1 MDTLP
6 GLSAAPVDLGGL
18 PAAPA
23 APTMRLSRRQKAAIV
38 IRLLIEQGED
48 LTLDTLPDHIQVA
61 LAQEIGAMRTVDQTT
76 LESVIEEFA
85 SELEAIG
92 LSFPGNIAGALSV
105 LDGKLSPIVAKRLQK
120 EAGVRMTG
128 DPWERIK
135 GLELTPLKELIERES
150 LQVAA
155 VIMAK
160 LPVSKA
166 AELLQQLPGE
176 VARKITYAISLT
188 GAVTPDAVDRIG
200 VSLATQLDAQPVR
213 AFEDGPVQRVGAIL
227 NSSTG
232 ATRDDVLEGLD
243 ESDATFAE
251 QVRKAI
257 FTFLN
262 IPTRIDA
269 RDIPK
274 IIREV
279 DQAELVTALGA
290 AMGGDGKEAAE
301 FILANMSQ
309 RMATALKEEV
319 EGLGKIKEKDGEAA
333 MGAVVAVIRDLEGR
347 AEITLLSDEDE

>member
-1 MDTLP
+1 MDDLP
-6 GLSAAPVDLGGL
+6 GLSMELGAPAGLPSAPSAAPITL
-18 PAAPA
+18 
-23 APTMRLSRRQKAAIV
+23 TRKQKAAIV
-38 IRLLIEQGED
+38 IRLLIEQGEE
-48 LTLDTLPDHIQVA
+48 LSLSGLPEHLQVA
-61 LAQEIGAMRTVDQTT
+61 ITQEIGAMRTVDRDT
-76 LESVIEEFA
+76 LSAVVEEFA

-105 LDGKLSPIVAKRLQK
+105 LDGKLSPQVAKRLQK

-128 DPWERIK
+128 DPWERIR
-135 GLELTPLKELIERES
+135 GLETERLKEVVERES

-155 VIMAK
+155 VIMSK
-160 LPVSKA
+160 LNVSKA
-166 AELLQQLPGE
+166 AEVLQTLPGD

-200 VSLATQLDAQPVR
+200 LSLSNQMDAQPVL

-227 NSSTG
+227 NSSPG

-279 DQAELVTALGA
+279 DQSELVTALAA
-290 AMGGDGKEAAE
+290 AMAGDGKEAAE

-309 RMATALKEEV
+309 RMAASLKEEV
-319 EGLGKIKEKDGEAA
+319 EGLGKVKEKDGEAA
-333 MGAVVAVIRDLEGR
+333 MSAVVAVIRDLEGR
-347 AEITLLSDEDE
+347 AEILLLSDEDE